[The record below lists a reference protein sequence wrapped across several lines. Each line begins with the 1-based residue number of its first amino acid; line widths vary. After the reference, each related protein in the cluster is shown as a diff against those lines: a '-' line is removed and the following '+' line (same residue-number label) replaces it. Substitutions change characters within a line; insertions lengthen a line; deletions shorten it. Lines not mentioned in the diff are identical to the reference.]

1 MRIRSIKPEFWED
14 EVMASLHPHA
24 RLLFIATWQ
33 LADKNGVL
41 EHRPAWIKA
50 KVFPYEDWEAIG
62 KHLGSTREAPGNT
75 NFDGVLRSLIDHG
88 FLVEFT
94 ADGRDYLYVRNFKK
108 HQRINGKEAVAKSV
122 NPCPP
127 TDIESEKHPRSTRE
141 APEKHL
147 GAQEQGAGSR
157 EQGMVPPLPPV
168 PVEGPPQTP
177 PEEDKKE
184 EEKRREEASI
194 ATSNASSIQQ
204 AADAQLSL
212 APLVSGNGSKPKRSR
227 QPKEPVQIPDSLNT
241 PEFLEWW
248 EKWNTHLRQKKSPAT
263 PLASEGQLEELCG
276 LGVETAIVWLK
287 HAIRKNWKSLHE
299 PNTPTNNRGGYQGPD
314 RVKGTANEYFA
325 QVGTDWSQYTYKGS
339 GTDDVSP
346 GDSGDGSSG
355 EQVGG

>member
-127 TDIESEKHPRSTRE
+127 TDIELEKQPSESGKHPRSTRE
-141 APEKHL
+141 APEKHP
-147 GAQEQGAGSR
+147 GAQEQGAGKCT
-157 EQGMVPPLPPV
+157 PLPPAN
-168 PVEGPPQTP
+168 GG
-177 PEEDKKE
+177 D
-184 EEKRREEASI
+184 
-194 ATSNASSIQQ
+194 
-204 AADAQLSL
+204 L
-212 APLVSGNGSKPKRSR
+212 APLVGEDSINPNPKPAKTW
-227 QPKEPVQIPDSLNT
+227 EPT
-241 PEFLEWW
+241 PEQRRLNALFRRRDTTEWDIK
-248 EKWNTHLRQKKSPAT
+248 EVRALKKLLPIPEDDFALIEGYYTASFPEGKDFRRHDLAT
-263 PLASEGQLEELCG
+263 LLNNWRGELDR
-276 LGVETAIVWLK
+276 A
-287 HAIRKNWKSLHE
+287 RKYAEPRSAQRHGDDMPDWYKSL
-299 PNTPTNNRGGYQGPD
+299 PVLQ
-314 RVKGTANEYFA
+314 
-325 QVGTDWSQYTYKGS
+325 
-339 GTDDVSP
+339 
-346 GDSGDGSSG
+346 
-355 EQVGG
+355 